1 MPRLEKGSQEA
12 KDYMRMIREK
22 KTTTS
27 TTNYETSKGK
37 KSQKNIVINFD
48 KEVETLPSG
57 EKIVKT
63 TKRTKKQPE
72 TQPEPQQDPVVDFEE
87 LTTENVVLPTKTPR
101 QKYATDEERR
111 QAKREQ
117 TLASNKRKRE
127 ERKQARLALQAYEQ
141 IQGEGV
147 VKDIIEGVKKAGRKT
162 KRAFE
167 KGAEVVSDTA
177 QKVIKDVSSSVKNVA
192 KATKD
197 YGTAVVKGRNDYPPK
212 VREILNKYGNEEV
225 IGLTIMRT
233 PVPSVLTGALSL
245 FSGGEFGKR
254 MKNAFDTLF
263 HLFLEIQTKSG
274 KRLSVEK
281 NEVINMDV
289 SPKKRPE
296 TETKVVSNIPEGLT
310 INEMMNKTK
319 DYQGGKFFKYSAAN
333 NNCQDF
339 IVAIFRSNSI
349 GDDSDIKFI
358 KQDTEQLFKDLPS
371 LRKLSNTIT
380 DIGGAFNVAV
390 TGKGVEKDYIVQSV
404 IFDKDKHSI
413 TESKKWL
420 RTNGYVAPK
429 VDRSDGFY
437 RFRQI
442 EPSVVDNEG
451 FTEYRTKELGDG
463 SIKLILAYKKKI
475 SPKSI
480 MPRKPMKGGAICE
493 MCKCEIEDEE
503 EMTGGKINIGKAF
516 KKLGSDI
523 KKGVQKEIINPIKS
537 GVQKE
542 IVQPIKSGID
552 KEIVKPTKQIVDKS
566 KKGVMEGFINPA
578 DKYVTSKKGGLSSDL
593 VRFGI
598 PALSGAVLGGLAT
611 AATGG
616 NPVAGVAG
624 SALGSKL
631 GSLAAKEV
639 QKATGT
645 GMRRGRFEKGSPEA
659 RAHMAMI
666 RNMKNK

>member
-1 MPRLEKGSQEA
+1 MPKFAKGSQEA
-12 KDYMRMIREK
+12 RDYMKSIREK

-27 TTNYETSKGK
+27 TTNYETSSGK
-37 KSQKNIVINFD
+37 KSKKNIVINLD
-48 KEVETLPSG
+48 REVEQLPSG
-57 EKIVKT
+57 EKIVKM
-63 TKRTKKQPE
+63 TKRTKPQLE
-72 TQPEPQQDPVVDFEE
+72 TQSEPIDNIEE
-87 LTTENVVLPTKTPR
+87 ITAENIVLPTKKPR
-101 QKYATDEERR
+101 MKYTTDEDRKK
-111 QAKREQ
+111 AKREQ

-127 ERKQARLALQAYEQ
+127 ERKQAKLALQAYDQ

-147 VKDIIEGVKKAGRKT
+147 VNDLIEGVKKVGRKT
-162 KRAFE
+162 KKVFE
-167 KGAEVVSDTA
+167 KGVEFVSDTA
-177 QKVIKDVSSSVKNVA
+177 QKVIKDV
-192 KATKD
+192 KD
-197 YGTAVVKGRNDYPPK
+197 YGTTVVKGRNDYPPK
-212 VREILNKYGNEEV
+212 VREILNKYGEEEV
-225 IGLTIMRT
+225 SGLTIMRT

-296 TETKVVSNIPEGLT
+296 TETKVVYNIPSGLT

-319 DYQGGKFFKYSAAN
+319 EYQGGKFFKYSAAN

-339 IVAIFRSNSI
+339 IVAIFRSNNI

-358 KQDTEQLFKDLPS
+358 KQDTEQLFKNLPS
-371 LRKLSNTIT
+371 LRKFANTVT

-390 TGKGVEKDYIVQSV
+390 TGKGLDKDYVVQSIIFEKDKY
-404 IFDKDKHSI
+404 SI
-413 TESKKWL
+413 TEAKKWL
-420 RTNGYVAPK
+420 RTNSYMAPK
-429 VDRSDGFY
+429 VDESDGFY

-451 FTEYRTKELGDG
+451 YTEYRTIPIGDG
-463 SIKLILAYKKKI
+463 SIKLIIAYKKKI
-475 SPKSI
+475 STKNI
-480 MPRKPMKGGAICE
+480 MPKQMKGGAVCK
-493 MCKCEIEDEE
+493 MCGCSMEDP
-503 EMTGGKINIGKAF
+503 EMTGGKINIGKTF

-542 IVQPIKSGID
+542 IVQPIKSGIEN
-552 KEIVKPTKQIVDKS
+552 EIVQPTKQIVEKS
-566 KKGVMEGFINPA
+566 KKGVMKGFINPA
-578 DKYVTSKKGGLSSDL
+578 DKYVTSKKGGLSTDL
-593 VRFGI
+593 VKFGI

-645 GMRRGRFEKGSPEA
+645 GMRTGRFVKGSPEA
-659 RAHMAMI
+659 RQHMAMI